1 MAKKSAEQIWMEL
14 SKAESREDVLLAL
27 CSSWKNLAYYIY
39 RLGDRR
45 YEKMEIVKKSG
56 KLRDIASPVR
66 GLKYI
71 QRNLSAALSYGY
83 RQKGCVHGF
92 VPQRSILTNA
102 RVHVNRRYVIN
113 LDLKDFFPSIHFGR
127 VVGMF
132 AGPPFGFNH
141 EVAVTLAQ
149 ICCFERVLPQ
159 GAPSSPVIS
168 NIVCR
173 KLDNELLDLAKECRL
188 NYSRYADDI
197 TFSTNLCEIPER
209 LGRVEGDRFI
219 ISDGVRRIIADNGFE
234 LNDEKV
240 RWSSE
245 YYRQDV
251 TGLVVNEKVN
261 VPRTYIRRIRS
272 MLHAW
277 QKFGLQA
284 AAKEHYSRF
293 SFKKTN
299 NCEESYRR
307 RVTGMI
313 GYVGMVKGRDS
324 KVYLSLVS
332 KLYDLDKGM
341 SLAVPD
347 LKDKTGMVVY
357 CEGKTDP
364 IHLKAALSAFRK
376 RGLYHEL
383 DVCFHMYKPDK
394 SISNSTL
401 YEIYAKRD
409 VVKEGN
415 QIEVYLLDSDDKRY
429 TDKARADG
437 MCYTKGGQNIYLA
450 VLPKPEHRNF
460 DTVCIEHFYTDDDLK
475 RCDKNNRRIYLS
487 GEFDKNT
494 GLHLVEPGLRTTRL
508 SPLAKSDY
516 AIISEGV
523 LDCHDAN
530 HALSKNE
537 FARAVSC
544 RAASHKDVDFS
555 HFSVIFDM
563 LMDIQKDAL

>member
-56 KLRDIASPVR
+56 KLRNIASPVR

-173 KLDNELLDLAKECRL
+173 KLDNELLGLAKECRL

-209 LGRVEGDRFI
+209 LGRVEGERFI
-219 ISDGVRRIIADNGFE
+219 ISDDLRRIIADNGFV

-332 KLYDLDKGM
+332 KL
-341 SLAVPD
+341 
-347 LKDKTGMVVY
+347 
-357 CEGKTDP
+357 
-364 IHLKAALSAFRK
+364 
-376 RGLYHEL
+376 
-383 DVCFHMYKPDK
+383 DVCFHMYKPGK

-437 MCYTKGGQNIYLA
+437 KCYTKGGQNIYLA

-494 GLHLVEPGLRTTRL
+494 GLHLVEPGLRTARL

-523 LDCHDAN
+523 LDCHDVN

-544 RAASHKDVDFS
+544 RAASHKDVEFS

-563 LMDIQKDAL
+563 LMDIQKDAV